1 MNDNQKEILGSIIL
15 AAMMF
20 GVIFWIVD
28 ILSQ

>member
-15 AAMMF
+15 AVMVF